1 MVSLHDMPSVELHDN
16 SWAGLSSFRLQQ
28 PGVGALQHFFVI
40 HPSFYVF
47 LTPRVG
53 SITQLQQTSC
63 ASETLKGHLRWLACS
78 EGPVK

>member
-1 MVSLHDMPSVELHDN
+1 MVSLHDMPSVELRDN
-16 SWAGLSSFRLQQ
+16 PGAGLSSFRLQQ
-28 PGVGALQHFFVI
+28 PGVGGLQHVFVI

-63 ASETLKGHLRWLACS
+63 ASDILKGRN
-78 EGPVK
+78 GP